1 MANLSLRTRSLL
13 LAIVGLLV
21 IVPAILFTVER
32 SYTSSLEQAK
42 YDELKL
48 MSLAMITEFE
58 IDNGNAFMPQQLFEE
73 QLNLP
78 GSGFIGYIIWQNQIV
93 WSSLSSL
100 DYQEPLVTDY
110 PAVGSEVFATLPLES
125 SLYDDARKPA
135 FYFAFSAE
143 YENNGNFEPVTFL
156 VFNEQFE
163 FQQAREMFIQTLGQW
178 LILLSLG
185 MLAIIVFI
193 VRRVLM
199 PVREIIDNIQA
210 AEQGRI
216 ERLTATYPPEL
227 ESLKNSINQLLDSEA
242 QQRQRYKNSLGDLAH
257 SLKTPLA
264 VINTDPSLPKQLNEP
279 LTQIDNIIQR
289 QLKRAVS
296 GQSARL
302 TAVPLA
308 EPLAK
313 LVGAMEKVYADK
325 CLTIVNN
332 VEPQHTVRADQTDL
346 IELLGNV
353 IDNACKSAQTK
364 VAVSAETHDNRIHI
378 LVDDDGPGIDA
389 PHADAI
395 LNRGQRLDTYS
406 EGQGIGLA
414 VVMDLLESY
423 NGQLK
428 IQTSPHGG
436 ARFNLILPI

>member
-13 LAIVGLLV
+13 FAIVGLLV

-58 IDNGNAFMPQQLFEE
+58 IDNGDAFMPQQLFEE

-78 GSGFIGYIIWQNQIV
+78 GSGFIGYIIWQNQVV
-93 WSSLSSL
+93 WSSLSAL
-100 DYQEPLVTDY
+100 DYEEPQIDNFPAVVSELFATFPLV
-110 PAVGSEVFATLPLES
+110 S
-125 SLYDDARKPA
+125 SLYDNNRKPA
-135 FYFAFSAE
+135 FYFSFSAE
-143 YENNGNFEPVTFL
+143 YENNGQFEPVTFL

-163 FQQAREMFIQTLGQW
+163 FQQARETFIQTLGQW
-178 LILLSLG
+178 LALLSLG

-193 VRRVLM
+193 VRRVLV
-199 PVREIIDNIQA
+199 PVSDIIDNIQA
-210 AEQGRI
+210 AEQGKV
-216 ERLTATYPPEL
+216 ERLIDTYPPEL

-264 VINTDPSLPKQLNEP
+264 VINTNPSLPRELNEP

-302 TAVPLA
+302 AATPLA
-308 EPLAK
+308 EPVNK
-313 LVGAMEKVYADK
+313 LVGAMRKVYADK
-325 CLTIVNN
+325 QLDIVNK
-332 VEPQHTVRADQTDL
+332 VTHEFSIRADQTDL
-346 IELLGNV
+346 LELLGNV
-353 IDNACKSAQTK
+353 IDNACKSANTK
-364 VAVSAETHDNRIHI
+364 VSISAEHHQQRVHI
-378 LVDDDGPGIDA
+378 LIDDDGPGIEDS
-389 PHADAI
+389 HADAI

-428 IQTSPHGG
+428 IQSSPMGG
-436 ARFNLILPI
+436 ARFNLILPF